1 MSWWSK
7 EEEEEEE
14 KEMAEEEAEELE
26 VVEEDTEEENIV
38 SYTPLSPQTSNTE
51 QVQELNKAEENW
63 FWSWLSPFSIFSG
76 LTTVADR
83 YRPPGNTCSECE
95 ILFCRKCEVLHY
107 NPRFIEHC
115 ILGHGKEEPEGRR
128 LGFISPIL
136 SADSINLAVALGGT
150 EDEEMES
157 NCNNSPL
164 FPHKSPD
171 TADILHLHS
180 CS

>member
-26 VVEEDTEEENIV
+26 VVEEDTEEENVV

-83 YRPPGNTCSECE
+83 KRSPQEPICCRLDKKRPPGNTCSECE

-157 NCNNSPL
+157 NC
-164 FPHKSPD
+164 
-171 TADILHLHS
+171 
-180 CS
+180 